1 MRQPSPSSGAGG
13 LASSSEPK
21 GIVVPP
27 HTKDPTESLCP
38 WPVVFTVQGRDY
50 EIPAVP
56 AAQWLRVLM
65 TEDATVE
72 DVFLELV
79 PEGVTLLLEEQG
91 DWDVGDLAKQ
101 IIDLASGRHWYI
113 AMRLINVV
121 RVNWNVVG
129 ATMLMKGVDANRLS
143 LSGWLDVALLMVL
156 QHMEQKDTTMFLAQ
170 LEIPPEGEETPEE
183 EMEMT
188 AEAFMAMANS

>member
-1 MRQPSPSSGAGG
+1 MRQPSPQSGAGG

-21 GIVVPP
+21 GIAVPS
-27 HTKDPTESLCP
+27 HTLDPTESLCP
-38 WPVVFTVQGRDY
+38 WPVVFTVQGREY
-50 EIPAVP
+50 EIPALP

-79 PEGVTLLLEEQG
+79 PEGIQLLLE
-91 DWDVGDLAKQ
+91 DDDSWDMAALAQ
-101 IIDLASGRHWYI
+101 DIIELASGRRWYI
-113 AMRLINVV
+113 AMRLITVM
-121 RVNWNVVG
+121 RANWNVVG
-129 ATMLMKGVDANRLS
+129 ATMLMKGVDANTLS

-156 QHMEQKDTTMFLAQ
+156 QHMEQKDVAMFVAQ

-183 EMEMT
+183 EMVMS
-188 AEAFMAMANS
+188 AEAFMAMAD

>member
-1 MRQPSPSSGAGG
+1 MRQPSPSSGVDG
-13 LASSSEPK
+13 LRSGSEPS
-21 GIVVPP
+21 GIAVPP
-27 HTKDPTESLCP
+27 YTKDPTESLCP
-38 WPVVFTVQGRDY
+38 WPVTFTVQGRDY
-50 EIPAVP
+50 DIPALP

-91 DWDVGDLAKQ
+91 DWDVEDLAKQ

-129 ATMLMKGVDANRLS
+129 ATMLMKGVDATRLS
-143 LSGWLDVALLMVL
+143 LSGWLDIALLMVL
-156 QHMEQKDTTMFLAQ
+156 QHMEKKDTSMFLAQ
-170 LEIPPEGEETPEE
+170 LEIPPEGEGAPGE

-188 AEAFMAMANS
+188 ADAFMAMAD